1 MDKYNKEEEL
11 KKRVLDLRNKYRF
24 VIYEDN
30 DEGNQHT
37 YSDTGA
43 LSGGEKAKLTFT
55 ILAAALCYQYNLDNE
70 DEKRKGPFRFVIL
83 DEAFSKSDA
92 FNSQYALELF
102 KELDL
107 QLMVVTPRNGINL
120 VESYISSLHLIE
132 KRGNTN
138 TSTVSSMTIE
148 EYRKAE

>member
-1 MDKYNKEEEL
+1 M
-11 KKRVLDLRNKYRF
+11 LDIRNNYRF
-24 VIYEDN
+24 VVYEDN
-30 DEGNQHT
+30 TDGNIST
-37 YSDTGA
+37 YSDTAA
-43 LSGGEKAKLTFT
+43 LSGGEKAKLTYT

-92 FNSQYALELF
+92 NNSIYALELF

-120 VESYISSLHLIE
+120 VEGYINSLHLIE
-132 KRGNTN
+132 KNENTN
-138 TSTVSSMTIE
+138 ASSVSSMTIE
-148 EYRKAE
+148 EYKNS